1 MKIQKL
7 FQKTLV
13 GIFFLFA
20 VISLSTSALC
30 IYSVDTHLSSER
42 DRKDDR

>member
-13 GIFFLFA
+13 GIFF
-20 VISLSTSALC
+20 IIRRDQSLDLC
-30 IYSVDTHLSSER
+30 LVYLYGRYAPVQ
-42 DRKDDR
+42 

>member
-13 GIFFLFA
+13 GIFFFA
-20 VISLSTSALC
+20 VISLFLLRRDQSLDLC
-30 IYSVDTHLSSER
+30 LVYLYGRYAPVQ
-42 DRKDDR
+42 

>member
-20 VISLSTSALC
+20 VISLFLIRRDQSLDLC
-30 IYSVDTHLSSER
+30 LVYLYGRYAPVQ
-42 DRKDDR
+42 